1 MTSIITPGQARAE
14 VLGVPQGPD
23 PVVGLVRATHL
34 GRVQGTLDAMTSTVA
49 VCAAILLGHKID
61 LAAFGMPIEET
72 PGMDVGQ
79 RAWVAQQNSSDDSYV
94 RQSTRRLHG
103 AVAVARGLLTMA
115 SQAVGPV
122 PQDEAPSE
130 PIPETGDVASSQRI
144 DEAPAETNE
153 VSA

>member
-1 MTSIITPGQARAE
+1 MTQIITPGRARAE
-14 VLGVPQGPD
+14 ALGIPQGHD
-23 PVVGLVRATHL
+23 PVIDLVRATHV
-34 GRVQGTLDAMTSTVA
+34 GRVQGTLDAMTATVA
-49 VCAAILLGHKID
+49 ICAAVLLGHKVE
-61 LAAFGMPIEET
+61 LPAFAAAREKT
-72 PGMDVGQ
+72 PDMTE
-79 RAWVAQQNSSDDSYV
+79 AQQKEVDRLNEWDDSHV

-130 PIPETGDVASSQRI
+130 PIPETGDVA
-144 DEAPAETNE
+144 PAETNE